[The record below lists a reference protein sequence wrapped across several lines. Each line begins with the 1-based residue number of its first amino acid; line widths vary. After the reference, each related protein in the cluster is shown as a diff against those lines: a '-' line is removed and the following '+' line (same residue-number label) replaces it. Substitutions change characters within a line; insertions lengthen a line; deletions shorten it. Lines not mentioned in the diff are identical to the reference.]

1 MMEAKGPIWLT
12 KLDADG
18 KPTGEL
24 FEVGVSTL
32 WADAFEDIPA
42 VKPLYFPSMTRTS
55 TMRYPRKWRNMNT
68 DLHPDSLVVSDEYYF
83 RPAGWY
89 VVDVVGRVMK
99 GLDVFYTD
107 ISESMQEALMA
118 VTVMNEDQQYE
129 TVLWARYHHPSLDYL
144 KEVARQIRSGERLT
158 FIDGT
163 EAIVSHTRVSLWTGG
178 DLRPV
183 ETVYRDSSQDP
194 RTPEETRP

>member
-1 MMEAKGPIWLT
+1 MIFANGLLRFT
-12 KLDADG
+12 KLDATG
-18 KPTGEL
+18 KPIGDL
-24 FEVGVSTL
+24 FEVGINTI

-55 TMRYPRKWRNMNT
+55 TVRYPRKWHNMMR
-68 DLHPDSLVVSDEYYF
+68 DLHPDLLVVSNEYYF

-89 VVDVVGRVMK
+89 VVDVVGRKMPSPDNPMTAVM
-99 GLDVFYTD
+99 
-107 ISESMQEALMA
+107 ESMQEALMA
-118 VTVMNEDQQYE
+118 VTVMSEDQQYE
-129 TVLWARYHHPSLDYL
+129 PVLWARYHHPSLDYL
-144 KEVARQIRSGERLT
+144 KEVARQIRSGERVT

-183 ETVYRDSSQDP
+183 ETVYRDVTQDP